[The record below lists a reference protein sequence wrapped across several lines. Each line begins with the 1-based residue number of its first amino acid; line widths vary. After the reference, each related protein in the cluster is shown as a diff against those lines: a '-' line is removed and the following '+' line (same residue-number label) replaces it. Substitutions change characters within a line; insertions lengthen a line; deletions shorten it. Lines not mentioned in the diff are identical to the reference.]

1 MVSRDDQ
8 CQAGDEFHRQL
19 DEALS
24 VVAPVAIADIIK
36 GILPGGGAVLAAFAT
51 EPETSTPASLP
62 CIVDS
67 PTTFVAVDN

>member
-24 VVAPVAIADIIK
+24 AVAPVAIAASRKNIQD
-36 GILPGGGAVLAAFAT
+36 GVNQ
-51 EPETSTPASLP
+51 PE
-62 CIVDS
+62 
-67 PTTFVAVDN
+67 